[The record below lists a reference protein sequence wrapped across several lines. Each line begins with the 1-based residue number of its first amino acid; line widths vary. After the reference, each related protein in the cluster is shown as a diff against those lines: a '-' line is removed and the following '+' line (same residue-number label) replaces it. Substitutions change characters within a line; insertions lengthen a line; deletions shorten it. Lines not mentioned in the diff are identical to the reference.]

1 MPRNEFQ
8 AEIIPY
14 EPDAVNADEGIVII
28 QDISHQDQ
36 TFDKHIFRS
45 SLKAASIIVLSLK
58 KSVMKISVNNKETEL
73 LDGNTIAQLAIQ
85 LELPAQGVAVA
96 VNNKMIPRKEWE
108 TYAIQEGDNL
118 TIIKAACG
126 G

>member
-1 MPRNEFQ
+1 
-8 AEIIPY
+8 
-14 EPDAVNADEGIVII
+14 
-28 QDISHQDQ
+28 
-36 TFDKHIFRS
+36 
-45 SLKAASIIVLSLK
+45 
-58 KSVMKISVNNKETEL
+58 MKISVNNKETEL

-108 TYAIQEGDNL
+108 TYAIQKGDNL